1 MLNSCHIATKAIRHQ
16 QYSADSSISQVDDMY
31 WTHTGTGTTSKKSI
45 KHELL
50 KVFSSIKASKDW
62 TIVKYLC
69 NSATWALMM
78 ILVNTKK
85 FVYISC
91 NIVLSYFV
99 YTCFENAIFPYLLYF
114 LILCAELYVLLLQN
128 KDTSSY
134 FYKCVHIIS
143 FFYPLCTWRHK

>member
-62 TIVKYLC
+62 TIVKYLY
-69 NSATWALMM
+69 NSYSWALMI
-78 ILVNTKK
+78 ILVNTILRNLYIYLVILCFVTLYIHVLKMYYFHVYFICK
-85 FVYISC
+85 YFVLKSMCCWYTIIIHHLIFTNVYI
-91 NIVLSYFV
+91 LYF
-99 YTCFENAIFPYLLYF
+99 FLLYC
-114 LILCAELYVLLLQN
+114 I
-128 KDTSSY
+128 
-134 FYKCVHIIS
+134 
-143 FFYPLCTWRHK
+143 